1 MAIAKEQVQQ
11 ILTQNDIQSVSDVYD
26 LMRESFKDILQELL
40 EAEMDA
46 SLGYKKNQ
54 KGKRSTSNKRN
65 GHSTKILKS
74 QFGEFPVEIP
84 RDRDGEFQPVLIPKY
99 HGPDSSGTSGM
110 EVASIGTDV
119 SLCFYGLYSLQGTG

>member
-54 KGKRSTSNKRN
+54 KGIRSTSNKRN

-84 RDRDGEFQPVLIPKY
+84 R
-99 HGPDSSGTSGM
+99 TGM
-110 EVASIGTDV
+110 ASFSLFSYRNTRGMSLKLKARLFLSTAEV
-119 SLCFYGLYSLQGTG
+119 